1 MTIPLSKL
9 RQLVDRLGELKAAIA
24 ILEKE
29 EKTIVSKLKE
39 QGNGVYSGTLF
50 DANVFPQ
57 TRVTTD
63 WEAIAEE
70 VGYTVRQK
78 NKYTSSKEIVYCKVT
93 SKH

>member
-9 RQLVDRLGELKAAIA
+9 RLLVDRLGELKAAIA
-24 ILEKE
+24 VLEKE
-29 EKTIVSKLKE
+29 ESAIVGKLKE

-63 WEAIAEE
+63 WQSLAEE
-70 VGYTVRQK
+70 IGYTARQK
-78 NKYTSSKEIVYCKVT
+78 NKYTTSKDIVYCKVT
-93 SKH
+93 ARH

>member
-24 ILEKE
+24 VLEKE
-29 EKTIVSKLKE
+29 EKSIVDKLKE

-57 TRVTTD
+57 TRVTVD
-63 WEAIAEE
+63 WQAIADA
-70 VGYTVRQK
+70 VGYPTRLK
-78 NKYTSSKEIVYCKVT
+78 NKFTSQKEIVYCKVT